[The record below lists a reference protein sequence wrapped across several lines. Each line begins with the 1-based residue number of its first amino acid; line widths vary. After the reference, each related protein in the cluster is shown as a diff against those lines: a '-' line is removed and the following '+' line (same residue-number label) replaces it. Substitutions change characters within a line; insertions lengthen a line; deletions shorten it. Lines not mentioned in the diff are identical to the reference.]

1 MIRTRASLLAV
12 LLLGLVGC
20 SVGGDDGG
28 MMMPSPVDAAEPD
41 VAAELKSLCTAKL
54 TVTGTFTAAGTLD
67 PLGGC
72 QPQGTWAV
80 TATVSDKGTC
90 ANVPLKPDYSYT
102 MSGTGRDAK
111 ITYSKASN
119 EEFVGAVTA
128 NGGGGCE
135 GSFLHVQPDSGNFDQ
150 VQLHGFLPKVPA
162 ADLTE
167 LPITGTGEFNLW
179 MQHP

>member
-1 MIRTRASLLAV
+1 MIRTRGSLLLGA
-12 LLLGLVGC
+12 LLGLVGC

-28 MMMPSPVDAAEPD
+28 MMTPPPMDAEPD
-41 VAAELKSLCTAKL
+41 VAVALMSLCTAKL
-54 TVTGTFTAAGTLD
+54 TVTGTFTAVAELD

-128 NGGGGCE
+128 SGSGGCE
-135 GSFLHVQPDSGNFDQ
+135 GSFEHVQPDSGNFDQ
-150 VQLHGFLPKVPA
+150 VTLHGFLPKVPA
-162 ADLTE
+162 ASLTE